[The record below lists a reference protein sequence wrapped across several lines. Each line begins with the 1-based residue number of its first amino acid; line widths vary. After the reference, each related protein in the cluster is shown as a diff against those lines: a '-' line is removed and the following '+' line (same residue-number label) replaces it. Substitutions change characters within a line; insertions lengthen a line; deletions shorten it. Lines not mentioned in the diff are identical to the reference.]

1 MRNTQK
7 KSNKLKKHKLMSP
20 FLLLAVVALILGVA
34 APNCWA
40 NDDEGEFEVAELF
53 FELNNTDGD
62 LGIHALVDGG
72 PWKYLK
78 IEDTNGRGILRV
90 SASGRLRRQGLTELF
105 FESAEPTFDELPPW
119 RFFRRFPE
127 GTYEIEGITLEG
139 EELENEVE
147 LTHLIPAPP
156 DGITLYEG
164 GPVIDLEDVDCDEGP
179 IPVVTGDVI
188 ISWDP
193 VTHSHLYLGRTNE
206 PVEIVNYEVVV
217 EVEWDLDGEEFVSVF
232 SIILPP
238 GQRSVTIP
246 QELIDLGLEEADGEF
261 KYEILAREESYNQ
274 TAVESCFVIE
284 DGNGDGNDD

>member
-1 MRNTQK
+1 M
-7 KSNKLKKHKLMSP
+7 LP
-20 FLLLAVVALILGVA
+20 VFLVAVLALILGA
-34 APNCWA
+34 AVPGVWA
-40 NDDEGEFEVAELF
+40 EDDENEFEVAELF

-78 IEDTNGRGILRV
+78 IEDTNERGILRV

-105 FESAEPTFDELPPW
+105 FESAEPTFDELSPR

-127 GTYEIEGITLEG
+127 GEYEIEGITLEG

-147 LTHLIPAPP
+147 LTHLMPAPA

-164 GPVIDLEDVDCDEGP
+164 GPVIDLEVVDCDEGP
-179 IPVVTGDVI
+179 VPVVSSPVI

-193 VTHSHLYLGRTNE
+193 VTHSHPELGRTDE
-206 PVEIVNYEVVV
+206 PVDIVNYEVVV
-217 EVEWDLDGEEFVSVF
+217 EVEWEMMVDGELEEFTSVF

-238 GQRSVTIP
+238 DQTSVTIP
-246 QELIDLGLEEADGEF
+246 QELIELGLEEAEGEF
-261 KYEILAREESYNQ
+261 KYEILAREASYNQ
-274 TAVESCFVIE
+274 TAIESCFVVE
-284 DGNGDGNDD
+284 

>member
-1 MRNTQK
+1 MKHTRQ
-7 KSNKLKKHKLMSP
+7 KSNGMKRHMHILP
-20 FLLLAVVALILGVA
+20 VFLVAVVALILVA
-34 APNCWA
+34 AVPGVWA
-40 NDDEGEFEVAELF
+40 EDDENEFEVAELF

-72 PWKYLK
+72 PWKKLE
-78 IEDTNGRGILRV
+78 IEDPRDRDMLNIYV
-90 SASGRLRRQGLTELF
+90 KGRLRRQGLTEIF
-105 FESAEPTFDELPPW
+105 FESAEPTFDELPPA

-147 LTHLIPAPP
+147 LTHLMPAPA
-156 DGITLYEG
+156 DGITLYED
-164 GPVIDLEDVDCDEGP
+164 GPEIVLEDVDCEDDTTIPEVPGDED
-179 IPVVTGDVI
+179 VT

-193 VTHSHLYLGRTNE
+193 VTHSHTELGRTNE

-217 EVEWDLDGEEFVSVF
+217 EVEWDVDDEEFVSVF

-238 GQRSVTIP
+238 GQTSVTIP

-261 KYEILAREESYNQ
+261 KYEVLAREVSYNQ
-274 TAVESCFVIE
+274 TAVESCFVLSDE
-284 DGNGDGNDD
+284 